1 MMRKVA
7 PILKPIAV
15 LTISTIV
22 ATATGVVNSS
32 SYRTPSSSSVEETTP
47 TSTPETTSN
56 ETSTTLDQTNDS
68 SSTW

>member
-47 TSTPETTSN
+47 TSTSTPETTSN
-56 ETSTTLDQTNDS
+56 ET
-68 SSTW
+68 

>member
-32 SYRTPSSSSVEETTP
+32 S
-47 TSTPETTSN
+47 
-56 ETSTTLDQTNDS
+56 
-68 SSTW
+68 